1 MNSPENNSDRPKTAD
16 TVDTAQGDHQ
26 RIPHRTLL
34 VGCGRT
40 ATRLGES
47 LVAAGGEVV
56 ALRRTTGNLPRS
68 FQVLSVDLVEPLE
81 QPLPD
86 VDAMVIT
93 LSPSMGEAST
103 QIPAQEQAQSPW
115 HPTGYLD
122 ALTHLSLTLPAVPPR
137 VVFVSST
144 RVFEGKAGEQ
154 VLTEQDEP
162 APTTPRGRLLRDAEL
177 LAIDLFDAHIV
188 RPAGIYGPDREM
200 MVRKVLNHTPV
211 QYAQRTNRIH
221 EVDLAR
227 ALEVMLTLE
236 NPPTVVHAVDQRPAT
251 MGEVVTFIADQ
262 LGVAPPPAM
271 EPAMPGGTVLS
282 GELLLTLLGSLRYP
296 TFEAGYGVLG

>member
-1 MNSPENNSDRPKTAD
+1 MNSPENESYNPYTDGTTHPEPLLGVGS
-16 TVDTAQGDHQ
+16 G
-26 RIPHRTLL
+26 IPHRTLL

-40 ATRLGES
+40 ATHLGES
-47 LVAAGGEVV
+47 LIGAGGEVV
-56 ALRRTTGNLPRS
+56 ALRRITADLPAS
-68 FQVLSVDLVEPLE
+68 FTALSVDLLAPIT

-86 VDAMVIT
+86 VDAMVVT
-93 LSPSMGEAST
+93 LSPGMG
-103 QIPAQEQAQSPW
+103 QAPGQSSE
-115 HPTGYLD
+115 HTTGYLD
-122 ALTHLSLTLPAVPPR
+122 ALTHLAQALPAVPPR

-154 VLTEQDEP
+154 VLTEQDDP
-162 APTTPRGRLLRDAEL
+162 APVTPRGRLLRDAEL
-177 LAIDLFDAHIV
+177 LAVDLFDAHIV
-188 RPAGIYGPDREM
+188 RPAGIYGPGREM
-200 MVRKVLNHTPV
+200 MIRKVVNHTPV

-236 NPPTVVHAVDQRPAT
+236 DPPAVVHAVDQRPAT
-251 MGEVVTFIADQ
+251 MGEVVTFIADR
-262 LGVAPPPAM
+262 LGVAPPPAL
-271 EPAMPGGTVLS
+271 EPEVPGGTVLS

>member
-1 MNSPENNSDRPKTAD
+1 MNSPENNSDRPETAD
-16 TVDTAQGDHQ
+16 TAGAPQDGHPQV
-26 RIPHRTLL
+26 PHRTLL
-34 VGCGRT
+34 AGCGRT

-56 ALRRTTGNLPRS
+56 ALRRSTGNLPRS
-68 FQVLSVDLVEPLE
+68 FQPLSVDLVEPLE
-81 QPLPD
+81 QRLPD

-122 ALTHLSLTLPAVPPR
+122 ALTHLAQALPAVPPR

-162 APTTPRGRLLRDAEL
+162 APITPRGRLLRDAEL

-200 MVRKVLNHTPV
+200 MVRKVVNHTPV

-236 NPPTVVHAVDQRPAT
+236 NPPAVLHAVDQRPAT
-251 MGEVVTFIADQ
+251 MGEVVTYIADQ

-271 EPAMPGGTVLS
+271 EPEMPGGTVLS
-282 GELLLTLLGSLRYP
+282 GELLLSLLGSLRYP
-296 TFEAGYGVLG
+296 TFEAGYGALG